1 MTPCRRRGIPRDRRT
16 MSASLVRFRYYCRSA
31 KFVARKH
38 LRGYVV
44 RSEPTLDEEGLDF
57 FRTAIESS
65 RVYLEYGCGGSTLM
79 AANHVSTLVSVE
91 TDRVFARAVEA
102 SLPRSQADIAIL
114 TPNLGP
120 TREWGYPIFD
130 HPTPSHVAKWRR
142 FPKAPWDVI
151 TTTPDLILIDS
162 RMRVACALESL
173 LHVTEDTR
181 ILVDDYVDRNYSPI
195 ERFADLIAMHGR
207 MAEFRPRATF
217 DRDACRL
224 TLESSYA
231 DLN

>member
-1 MTPCRRRGIPRDRRT
+1 MSIP
-16 MSASLVRFRYYCRSA
+16 LVKLNYYYRSA

-44 RSEPTLDEEGLDF
+44 SPEPTFDEEGLRF
-57 FRTAIESS
+57 FRAAIQSS

-79 AANHVSTLVSVE
+79 AANHVSRLISVE

-102 SLPRSQADIAIL
+102 LLPHSQADIAIL

-130 HPTPSHVAKWRR
+130 RPTPAHVAKWRR
-142 FPKAPWDVI
+142 FPKAPWEMI
-151 TTTPDLILIDS
+151 ETTPDLILIDS
-162 RMRVACALESL
+162 RMRIACALESL
-173 LHVTEDTR
+173 LHVTKDTH
-181 ILVDDYVDRNYSPI
+181 ILVDDYVGRNYSLI

-207 MAEFRPRATF
+207 MAEFRPRDAF
-217 DRDACRL
+217 DREACRHA
-224 TLESSYA
+224 LEKSYA
-231 DLN
+231 DLS